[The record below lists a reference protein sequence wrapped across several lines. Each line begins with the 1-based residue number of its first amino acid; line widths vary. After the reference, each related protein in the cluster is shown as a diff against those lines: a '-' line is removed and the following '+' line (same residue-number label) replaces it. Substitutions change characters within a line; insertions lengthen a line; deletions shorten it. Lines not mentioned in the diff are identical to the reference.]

1 MEFDF
6 PSVIIDSG
14 SSTTRAGLSMDNSP
28 SFVMPSVYSRE
39 SLNSGD
45 YIFGD
50 ALDDTPS
57 NEVFTIVS
65 GGLVYNWDAML
76 EAWKHIYREL
86 QVEDRADELPLVLTE
101 NSWNTKKNRQ
111 MACQLAFEEMDVPA
125 LSILK
130 RQLCTAYGVGRA
142 NALVI
147 DVGGD
152 VASVTPIHNGKVL
165 NKGVISTK
173 FAGNFLNL
181 YSMNFLKNKLNKSNN
196 TELENILLPKRYQKL
211 SSDKITESFKL
222 YQIGKTLR
230 EFKGT
235 ILQFSPFPIHPS
247 QTELPAH
254 SMMPQYYSDSQNGNE
269 KNYELPNKEIVS
281 KIGIDMFKLAEPIFN
296 PLEYTRHSL
305 PDIKLPDE
313 TVGISEALI
322 NSLKR
327 LDTSGAVYQD
337 LLKFIVI
344 TGGSSYIPGFE
355 QRLINDVVRFSPNFG
370 VDTYCSPELQGRNH
384 LSWIGANILSSS
396 SVGDYDNIFIKK
408 SDYEEL
414 GENCIP
420 ENLN

>member
-50 ALDDTPS
+50 ALDDSPS

-76 EAWKHIYREL
+76 EAWKHIYKEL
-86 QVEDRADELPLVLTE
+86 QVEDRADELPLVITE

-152 VASVTPIHNGKVL
+152 VASVTPIHNGK
-165 NKGVISTK
+165 N
-173 FAGNFLNL
+173 
-181 YSMNFLKNKLNKSNN
+181 
-196 TELENILLPKRYQKL
+196 
-211 SSDKITESFKL
+211 
-222 YQIGKTLR
+222 
-230 EFKGT
+230 
-235 ILQFSPFPIHPS
+235 
-247 QTELPAH
+247 
-254 SMMPQYYSDSQNGNE
+254 
-269 KNYELPNKEIVS
+269 
-281 KIGIDMFKLAEPIFN
+281 
-296 PLEYTRHSL
+296 
-305 PDIKLPDE
+305 
-313 TVGISEALI
+313 
-322 NSLKR
+322 
-327 LDTSGAVYQD
+327 
-337 LLKFIVI
+337 
-344 TGGSSYIPGFE
+344 
-355 QRLINDVVRFSPNFG
+355 
-370 VDTYCSPELQGRNH
+370 
-384 LSWIGANILSSS
+384 
-396 SVGDYDNIFIKK
+396 
-408 SDYEEL
+408 
-414 GENCIP
+414 
-420 ENLN
+420 